1 MMKHHPH
8 PGEILRETVF
18 VPVGLGVAEAAE
30 RLDRPAL
37 SRVLNGPGRVTPTQ
51 LYDLN
56 AQG

>member
-30 RLDRPAL
+30 RLRP
-37 SRVLNGPGRVTPTQ
+37 SR
-51 LYDLN
+51 
-56 AQG
+56 AFASA